1 MLFLAAKLRKRKLA
15 LSVYVSLCQSMSLYV
30 TFRSIASFSLLY
42 NKGFIFGENGLV
54 SRINS
59 GDLAGKCADFNS
71 QQKIALRA
79 ENNCSSYSDILGAGG
94 YFLRICA
101 IFCRY
106 WTCTFSGRNNQAIGP
121 RLSAIFTF
129 FFTMQSY
136 EKEIWHCPHMSA
148 YVRKCPLLS
157 AFLSRCKVTKSKF
170 GTVQICPI
178 MSKFVHL
185 ILRRF
190 HFLPK
195 LFGICLE
202 NAYLCTQE
210 DKQDNYENKVYSS
223 PFGSFFE
230 PHTLLAGFQ

>member
-1 MLFLAAKLRKRKLA
+1 M
-15 LSVYVSLCQSMSLYV
+15 SVCVSLCHFVSLYV
-30 TFRSIASFSLLY
+30 TFRSIASFTLLY
-42 NKGFIFGENGLV
+42 NKGFILGENGLV
-54 SRINS
+54 SRFNS

-136 EKEIWHCPHMSA
+136 GKEICHCPH
-148 YVRKCPLLS
+148 LS
-157 AFLSRCKVTKSKF
+157 AFVR
-170 GTVQICPI
+170 ICPHMTGNVRFCPHFFFAAKLRKI
-178 MSKFVHL
+178 KLALSSYVHLCPFMSSYDMAMSHSFFVAKLRNRNLALSKFVQL
-185 ILRRF
+185 C
-190 HFLPK
+190 P
-195 LFGICLE
+195 
-202 NAYLCTQE
+202 YL
-210 DKQDNYENKVYSS
+210 SI
-223 PFGSFFE
+223 
-230 PHTLLAGFQ
+230 